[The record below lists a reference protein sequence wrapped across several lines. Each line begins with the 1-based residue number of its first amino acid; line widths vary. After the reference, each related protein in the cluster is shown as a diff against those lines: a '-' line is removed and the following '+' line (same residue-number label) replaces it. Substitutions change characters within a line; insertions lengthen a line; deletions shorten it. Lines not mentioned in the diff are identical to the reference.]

1 MTKHIAVMG
10 SGEGTN
16 FQAIAGY
23 FRDKDVNMVMN
34 TKDLIREAI
43 IGLMTSDEKFIESI
57 SRSTS
62 SKDMLQYRCEVV
74 ERLIKD
80 VLNTTSKQ
88 PRCFTLEFK
97 QHLFDNNPT
106 CEICGNRIEHI
117 DDAAVDH
124 IEQYWQGGKTIPE
137 NARLTHRYCNNA
149 RKRKE

>member
-1 MTKHIAVMG
+1 
-10 SGEGTN
+10 
-16 FQAIAGY
+16 
-23 FRDKDVNMVMN
+23 
-34 TKDLIREAI
+34 
-43 IGLMTSDEKFIESI
+43 MTSDEKFIESI

-97 QHLFDNNPT
+97 QYLFDNNPT